1 MDHPLLA
8 KRVIPCLDVAGGR
21 VVKGLHFKG
30 LRDQGDPVELAA
42 LYARDGADEL
52 VFLDIDAT
60 LEGRA
65 TLVELVRR
73 VAREIFIPLT
83 VGGGVRATS
92 DIRDLLRSGADKV
105 SIQTAA
111 VNNPDLIGESAR
123 LFGSQC
129 VVVAIDAVRDG
140 DKWRVFTHGARVAT
154 GLDAVAWAA
163 EVAERGAGELLL
175 TSVDADGTKA
185 GYDVSLT
192 REIAD
197 TVGIPVIASGGA
209 GHPRDL
215 VAVLTEGRADA
226 ALAASIFHTGKWT
239 VGQVKEAL
247 AAAGVEVRR

>member
-1 MDHPLLA
+1 MLA

-21 VVKGLHFKG
+21 VVKGIHFKV

-65 TLVELVRR
+65 TLAHLVRR

-83 VGGGVRATS
+83 VGGGVREAS

-111 VNNPDLIGESAR
+111 VNNPDLINDSAR

-140 DKWRVFTHGARVAT
+140 DRWRVFTHGARVAT
-154 GLDAVAWAA
+154 GLDAVEWAR
-163 EVAERGAGELLL
+163 EVAARGAGELLL

-192 REIAD
+192 RAIAD
-197 TVGIPVIASGGA
+197 TVGIPIIASGGA

-215 VAVLTEGRADA
+215 AAVLTEGRADA
-226 ALAASIFHTGKWT
+226 ALAASIFHTGTWT
-239 VGQVKEAL
+239 IKQVKEEL
-247 AAAGVEVRR
+247 AQAGVEVRPWA